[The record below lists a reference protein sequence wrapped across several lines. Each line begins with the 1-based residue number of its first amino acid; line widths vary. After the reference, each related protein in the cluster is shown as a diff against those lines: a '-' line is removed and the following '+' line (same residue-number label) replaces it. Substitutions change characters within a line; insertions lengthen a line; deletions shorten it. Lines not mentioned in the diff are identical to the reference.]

1 MNGLV
6 GRLRGGIE
14 IFPATADANARRLVA
29 ARGLRALADG
39 YVSILLPAYL
49 LALGL
54 DSFEVGVLATATLL
68 GSASLTLCVGFITSR
83 FGHRAPLLAAAGL
96 MIATGCAFAGVQGF
110 WPLLL
115 VAVIGTLNPSSGDVS
130 VFLPLEHS
138 LLAQSVGD
146 RDRTALYVRYSLAGS
161 LMGAAGT
168 LFAVLPALAVE
179 WWDASPVRVM
189 QGLFLLYAVIGL
201 ASGLIYR
208 RIEEPRVLHDAKPS
222 APLGPSRP
230 IVYRLAALFCVDSF
244 GGGLLVQSMLALWLF
259 QTFGLSVAAAA
270 NLFFWTNLASAA
282 SMFAAVPLANR
293 IGLVR
298 TMVFTPSAVEPVP
311 DRHPV
316 RAELAG
322 GRWPARAAQPAV
334 ANGRADAQLLRHGG
348 RHAGRA
354 RRRRERDLR
363 AAQPRFG
370 SRSDD
375 RRLSVPA
382 LGVRLAV
389 ADRRDPEN
397 VLRSGI
403 ARPVQPRP
411 AARGASGGL
420 AVALERRALGDLAL
434 GSILH
439 HALEAGCATVR
450 VAIVLGQ
457 RASVGL
463 VPGMSDHDR
472 RAFALDLLQIRGP
485 VRAFGACTD
494 GQHHEQACNGARRAL
509 QHR

>member
-68 GSASLTLCVGFITSR
+68 GSAGLTLCVGFITSR

-138 LLAQSVGD
+138 LLAQSLGD

-168 LFAVLPALAVE
+168 LFAALPALAVE
-179 WWDASPVRVM
+179 WWGASPIRVM

-298 TMVFTPSAVEPVP
+298 TMVFTHLPSSLCLITIPFVPSLPV
-311 DRHPV
+311 V
-316 RAELAG
+316 VG
-322 GRWPARAAQPAV
+322 
-334 ANGRADAQLLRHGG
+334 LL
-348 RHAGRA
+348 
-354 RRRRERDLR
+354 
-363 AAQPRFG
+363 
-370 SRSDD
+370 
-375 RRLSVPA
+375 
-382 LGVRLAV
+382 
-389 ADRRDPEN
+389 
-397 VLRSGI
+397 VLRSLLSQMDVPTRNSYVMAVVTPAERAAAASVTSVPRSLASAVGPMIAGYLFLLSGFGWPLLIGGI
-403 ARPVQPRP
+403 LKT
-411 AARGASGGL
+411 SY
-420 AVALERRALGDLAL
+420 DLAL
-434 GSILH
+434 L
-439 HALEAGCATVR
+439 ALFSHVR
-450 VAIVLGQ
+450 PPEERQVA
-457 RASVGL
+457 S
-463 VPGMSDHDR
+463 P
-472 RAFALDLLQIRGP
+472 
-485 VRAFGACTD
+485 
-494 GQHHEQACNGARRAL
+494 
-509 QHR
+509 

>member
-1 MNGLV
+1 M
-6 GRLRGGIE
+6 RL
-14 IFPATADANARRLVA
+14 FPPTADANAKRLVA

-54 DSFEVGVLATATLL
+54 DSFEVGMLATVPLL
-68 GSASLTLCVGFITSR
+68 GSACLTLCVGFITSR

-96 MIATGCAFAGVQGF
+96 MTATGCAFAGVQGF

-138 LLAQSVGD
+138 LLARSVGD

-168 LFAVLPALAVE
+168 LFAALPALAME
-179 WWDASPVRVM
+179 WWDASPIRVM

-208 RIEEPRVLHDAKPS
+208 RIEEPRVLRDATPS

-230 IVYRLAALFCVDSF
+230 IVYRLAALFCIDSF

-270 NLFFWTNLASAA
+270 NLFFWTSLTSAV

-298 TMVFTPSAVEPVP
+298 TMVFTHLPSSLCLIAIPFVPSLPV
-311 DRHPV
+311 V
-316 RAELAG
+316 IG
-322 GRWPARAAQPAV
+322 
-334 ANGRADAQLLRHGG
+334 LL
-348 RHAGRA
+348 
-354 RRRRERDLR
+354 
-363 AAQPRFG
+363 
-370 SRSDD
+370 
-375 RRLSVPA
+375 
-382 LGVRLAV
+382 
-389 ADRRDPEN
+389 
-397 VLRSGI
+397 VLRSLLSQMDVPTRNSYVMAVVTPAERAAAASVTSVPRSLASAVGPMIAGYLFLLSGFAWPLLISGI
-403 ARPVQPRP
+403 LKT
-411 AARGASGGL
+411 SY
-420 AVALERRALGDLAL
+420 DLAL
-434 GSILH
+434 L
-439 HALEAGCATVR
+439 ALFSHVR
-450 VAIVLGQ
+450 PPEERQA
-457 RASVGL
+457 AS
-463 VPGMSDHDR
+463 P
-472 RAFALDLLQIRGP
+472 
-485 VRAFGACTD
+485 
-494 GQHHEQACNGARRAL
+494 
-509 QHR
+509 

>member
-1 MNGLV
+1 MNGFAA
-6 GRLRGGIE
+6 RLKGGIDV
-14 IFPATADANARRLVA
+14 FPATADANARRLVL

-68 GSASLTLCVGFITSR
+68 GSASLTLFVGFITSR
-83 FGHRAPLLAAAGL
+83 FGHRRPLLAAAGL

-110 WPLLL
+110 WPLLV

-168 LFAVLPALAVE
+168 LFAALPALAAE
-179 WWDASPVRVM
+179 WCDASPIRIM

-208 RIEEPRVLHDAKPS
+208 RIEEPRVPHDARPR
-222 APLGPSRP
+222 APLGPSRR

-270 NLFFWTNLASAA
+270 NLFFWTSLASAV

-298 TMVFTPSAVEPVP
+298 TMVFTHLPSSLCLIAIPFVP
-311 DRHPV
+311 
-316 RAELAG
+316 
-322 GRWPARAAQPAV
+322 
-334 ANGRADAQLLRHGG
+334 
-348 RHAGRA
+348 
-354 RRRRERDLR
+354 
-363 AAQPRFG
+363 
-370 SRSDD
+370 S
-375 RRLSVPA
+375 LSVVVG
-382 LGVRLAV
+382 LL
-389 ADRRDPEN
+389 
-397 VLRSGI
+397 VLRSLLSQMDVPTRNSYVM
-403 ARPVQPRP
+403 AVVTPAERAAAASVTSVPRSL
-411 AARGASGGL
+411 AS
-420 AVALERRALGDLAL
+420 ALGPVISGYLFLLSGFAWPILIGGILKTSYDLAL
-434 GSILH
+434 LAMFSH
-439 HALEAGCATVR
+439 VR
-450 VAIVLGQ
+450 PPEEQKPASPASAPRGRPRGVA
-457 RASVGL
+457 
-463 VPGMSDHDR
+463 
-472 RAFALDLLQIRGP
+472 
-485 VRAFGACTD
+485 
-494 GQHHEQACNGARRAL
+494 
-509 QHR
+509 